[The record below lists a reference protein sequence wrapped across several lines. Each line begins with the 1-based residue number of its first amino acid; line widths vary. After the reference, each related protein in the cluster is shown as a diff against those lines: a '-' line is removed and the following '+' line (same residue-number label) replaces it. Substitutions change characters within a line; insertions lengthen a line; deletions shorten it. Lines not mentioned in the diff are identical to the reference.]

1 MTKLFKYELRRLLV
15 NKFFL
20 GLLVI
25 AALYSKHLLETV
37 VILGVS
43 NTAPF
48 SGWSYGMFLAK
59 VLPILL
65 IALLFF
71 VSFLYSNQEQGMST
85 LRNATPINL
94 SVLLLLRCSAM
105 IIGFLLIAAI
115 PIGFSLWFYANNFHF
130 TNFGVFILPILITLL
145 PSMLFILG
153 LGIIAGRLHP
163 TLLYALMPLML
174 LFSYLPMPR
183 IIDLFG
189 SNFFQDFPLTLPLG
203 ADGEVAFVVP
213 VVVWIG
219 KIVYSMTGI
228 VLTILGLIHFRKS
241 DY

>member
-1 MTKLFKYELRRLLV
+1 MTKLFKYELRRLLI

-59 VLPILL
+59 ILPILL

-71 VSFLYSNQEQGMST
+71 VSFLYSKQEQGMSI

-94 SVLLLLRCSAM
+94 RVLILLRCSAM
-105 IIGFLLIAAI
+105 IIGFFLIAVI

-130 TNFGVFILPILITLL
+130 TNFSSFILPILITLL

-163 TLLYALMPLML
+163 ALLYVLMLFML
-174 LFSYLPMPR
+174 LFDYLPMPY

-189 SNFFQDFPLTLPLG
+189 SNFFQSFPLTLPLG
-203 ADGEVAFVVP
+203 ADGEPAFVVP
-213 VVVWIG
+213 VVVWAG
-219 KIVYSMTGI
+219 KVVYSVIGI
-228 VLTILGLIHFRKS
+228 VLTILGLVHFRKS

>member
-1 MTKLFKYELRRLLV
+1 MTKLFKYELRRLLI

-59 VLPILL
+59 ILPILL

-71 VSFLYSNQEQGMST
+71 DSFLYSKQEQGMSI

-94 SVLLLLRCSAM
+94 RVLILLRCSAM
-105 IIGFLLIAAI
+105 IIGFFLIAVI

-130 TNFGVFILPILITLL
+130 TNFSSFILPILITLL

-163 TLLYALMPLML
+163 ALLYVLMLFML
-174 LFSYLPMPR
+174 LFDYLPMPY

-189 SNFFQDFPLTLPLG
+189 SNFFQSFPLTLPLG
-203 ADGEVAFVVP
+203 ADGEPAFVVP
-213 VVVWIG
+213 VVVWAG
-219 KIVYSMTGI
+219 KVVYSVIGI
-228 VLTILGLIHFRKS
+228 VLTILGLVHFRKS

>member
-1 MTKLFKYELRRLLV
+1 MTKLFKYELRRLLI

-59 VLPILL
+59 ILPILL

-71 VSFLYSNQEQGMST
+71 VSFLYSKQEQGMSI

-94 SVLLLLRCSAM
+94 RVLILLRCSAM
-105 IIGFLLIAAI
+105 IIGFFLIAVI

-130 TNFGVFILPILITLL
+130 TNFSSFILPILITLL

-163 TLLYALMPLML
+163 ALLYVLMLFML
-174 LFSYLPMPR
+174 LFDYLPMPY

-189 SNFFQDFPLTLPLG
+189 SNFFQSFPLTLPLG
-203 ADGEVAFVVP
+203 ADCEPAFVVP
-213 VVVWIG
+213 VVVWAG
-219 KIVYSMTGI
+219 KVVYLVIGI
-228 VLTILGLIHFRKS
+228 VLTILGLVHFRKS

>member
-1 MTKLFKYELRRLLV
+1 LTKLFKYELRRLLI

-20 GLLVI
+20 GLLIV
-25 AALYSKHLLETV
+25 AALYSNYLLETV

-71 VSFLYSNQEQGMST
+71 ISFLYSKEEKGIST
-85 LRNATPINL
+85 LRNATSINL
-94 SVLLLLRCSAM
+94 RALVLLRCSAM

-115 PIGFSLWFYANNFHF
+115 PIGLSLWFYANNFHF
-130 TNFGVFILPILITLL
+130 TNFGGFILPILITLL
-145 PSMLFILG
+145 PAMLFILG
-153 LGIIAGRLHP
+153 LGMTAGRLHP
-163 TLLYALMPLML
+163 GFLYALMLIML
-174 LFSYLPMPR
+174 LFSYLPMPYS
-183 IIDLFG
+183 IDLFG
-189 SNFFQDFPLTLPLG
+189 SNFFQSFPATLPLG
-203 ADGEVAFVVP
+203 ADGEPAFVVP
-213 VVVWIG
+213 VAVWIG
-219 KIVYSMTGI
+219 KTVYLISGI
-228 VLTILGLIHFRKS
+228 VLTISGLTHFRKR